1 MTGLEKKFWT
11 FNFFFFFD
19 QVSWGDDLSKTSSSD
34 VITRDL
40 DYFMEDMTPPTQLP
54 SEGR

>member
-1 MTGLEKKFWT
+1 MTGLEKSFGLST
-11 FNFFFFFD
+11 FFFFD

-34 VITRDL
+34 MITRDL